1 MAFLCRSLQTSVQR
15 VGRKAAGGL
24 WLAQRVEFSSTLLS
38 EVLGQSHSDAYQQSI
53 RHPESFWG
61 ELARK
66 RLRWTR
72 PFVKAVDCDLKAG
85 RIRWFEG
92 GSLNVSGE
100 ENGRRRW
107 SLISKGKS
115 SRLVY

>member
-1 MAFLCRSLQTSVQR
+1 MAYLFRSLQKSAQR
-15 VGRKAAGGL
+15 VSQRTAGG
-24 WLAQRVEFSSTLLS
+24 WLAQRSAFSSTTLF
-38 EVLGQSHSDAYQQSI
+38 EALGQSHSDAYFQSI

-72 PFVKAVDCDLKAG
+72 PFVKTVDCDLSEG

-100 ENGRRRW
+100 ADGRRW
-107 SLISKGKS
+107 
-115 SRLVY
+115 